1 MRVDIKKYNQFM
13 CDNYFQMTG
22 QRSDINLWEYEA
34 GENAEFQ
41 QGDIIYSTVHQNVGV
56 VLGLVGQGECRT
68 DSDGMQSMSKLRL
81 ATQEE
86 ITNSDYRS
94 FRNYINNYGWEN

>member
-1 MRVDIKKYNQFM
+1 MRVDIKKYTQFM
-13 CDNYFQMTG
+13 RELTQASG
-22 QRSDINLWEYEA
+22 WEYEA